1 MFKRHFFIIGA
12 ACLLGLMIV
21 AAVLKIAFSDGGAGD
36 RKGPRGPSAGRGQVV
51 AEVVAQRREFAD
63 QIRVLGVARGRRSVN
78 ITSNTT
84 QLVTQVMFSDG
95 QAVAAGTPL
104 VELQAREEDA
114 DLIRTRAQL
123 ENAQREYDRYRILA
137 ERGVAP
143 RVMAET
149 AETALK
155 TAQAA
160 VAAAEAR
167 RGDRILRAPFAGVL
181 GLTSVTP
188 GTLISPGSVITT
200 LDDISGVRVDFP
212 LPERYLG
219 VLPVGAPLTATTD
232 AFPGEEFNGRI
243 ALLDTRVNEQTRA
256 IIARAEFTNPGNRI
270 RPGMMMRVAVQ
281 QGRRQSLAVPEAA
294 VQYEGQGAF
303 VYRIARGEKGSTAQR
318 VEVQTGAVEGGYV
331 EIVSG
336 LANNDHIVASGLNR
350 IQPGAPVTVEGE
362 AAQGRAPSKG
372 GARATQAARP

>member
-1 MFKRHFFIIGA
+1 
-12 ACLLGLMIV
+12 
-21 AAVLKIAFSDGGAGD
+21 
-36 RKGPRGPSAGRGQVV
+36 GQLV

-63 QIRVLGVARGRRSVN
+63 QIRVLGVARSRRSVN

-84 QLVTQVMFSDG
+84 ELVTQVMFTDG
-95 QAVAAGTPL
+95 QSVAAGAPL

-114 DLIRTRAQL
+114 DLIRARAQL

-160 VAAAEAR
+160 LAASEAR

-200 LDDISGVRVDFP
+200 LDDMSGVRVDFP
-212 LPERYLG
+212 LP
-219 VLPVGAPLTATTD
+219 
-232 AFPGEEFNGRI
+232 
-243 ALLDTRVNEQTRA
+243 
-256 IIARAEFTNPGNRI
+256 
-270 RPGMMMRVAVQ
+270 
-281 QGRRQSLAVPEAA
+281 
-294 VQYEGQGAF
+294 
-303 VYRIARGEKGSTAQR
+303 AQ
-318 VEVQTGAVEGGYV
+318 
-331 EIVSG
+331 I
-336 LANNDHIVASGLNR
+336 
-350 IQPGAPVTVEGE
+350 
-362 AAQGRAPSKG
+362 GRASC
-372 GARATQAARP
+372 